1 MNSFFRFKQFSIHQE
16 KCAMKVCTDAC
27 VFGAWVAEDTQDRQV
42 ERILDIGAGTGLL
55 TLMLAQKT
63 TAAIDAIEI
72 DQAASEQAAGN
83 IAASNWADRIKLMN
97 ISLQEFKSI
106 YHYDCIICNPP
117 FYEKDLR
124 SDDESIN
131 AARHDT
137 TLKLEELMLFISLY
151 LSNSGKAYVLIPWH
165 RTSYAMETAVKQGLF
180 VQKKMLM
187 KQSVKP
193 GYFRTV
199 LVLSKNTKATHET
212 EEISIRDFEQEYTD
226 RFVEL
231 LKDYYLRL

>member
-27 VFGAWVAEDTQDRQV
+27 VFGAWVAEDIRDRQV

-165 RTSYAMETAVKQGLF
+165 RTGYAMETAVKQGLF

-187 KQSVKP
+187 KQSVKH